1 MTTAV
6 VNYFESK
13 NVRVMMSIG
22 GFSYTKLWDKA
33 LGNNPT
39 QLPTKPSGRLRIG
52 SAGQSR

>member
-52 SAGQSR
+52 SAG